1 MKQTKT
7 ERTLTRGEMEVMNIL
22 WSSGRNMTTNEV
34 VDCFPEPRPAYTT
47 IATFLK
53 ILSAKGFVGHT
64 QQNGSKA
71 FCFYPIV
78 SRAVYTRQVMQDIKN
93 TFFGGSGKSLMS
105 FFIKEE
111 KLSDEEITELIEMMK
126 E

>member
-22 WSSGRNMTTNEV
+22 WSSGRRMTTNQV
-34 VDCFPEPRPAYTT
+34 VDCFPEPHPAYTT

-53 ILSAKGFVGHT
+53 ILSAKGFVAHT
-64 QQNGSKA
+64 QLNGSKA
-71 FCFYPIV
+71 FCFYPVV
-78 SRAVYTRQVMQDIKN
+78 SRAEYTRQVMQDIKN

-111 KLSDEEITELIEMMK
+111 KLCDEEIVELFEMIK